1 MTYLLALATGLSN
14 AAYAAL
20 NSLSGHSWYFDMLIA
35 LPMDNALVKAGPI
48 GACFCYA
55 WFADAEPAEA
65 KRRRRVL
72 IVTLLSVIFVI
83 ATTKTL
89 SRDIFLPRPF
99 VLSQPVFVIDD
110 DRLVPAERLEY
121 QVPLGGQ
128 NRGRYE
134 ELQRGDIVQND
145 LGSFPSDH
153 AGLYITLALGIVFA
167 CRLAG
172 FIALGWA
179 VFVILLSRIATGMH
193 SPLDIV
199 AGATIGAGWL
209 LACQFVFSR
218 WLRRFAD
225 PVAGLSLRYHGLAAA
240 LLFLVLF
247 EATNTLT
254 NVEDLLWST
263 KEMVDRVRGA

>member
-1 MTYLLALATGLSN
+1 MIYLLTLVTGFSD
-14 AAYAAL
+14 AAYAVL
-20 NSLSGHSWYFDMLIA
+20 NALSGRSWYFDMLVA

-55 WFADAEPAEA
+55 WFADAEPGEA

-72 IVTLLSVIFVI
+72 IVTLLSVFFVV

-89 SRDIFLPRPF
+89 SREIFLPRPF

-110 DRLVPAERLEY
+110 EQLVPADRLEY
-121 QVPLGGQ
+121 RVPLGGQ
-128 NRGRYE
+128 NSDRYE
-134 ELQRGDIVQND
+134 ELRRGDVVQND

-153 AGLYITLALGIVFA
+153 AGLYVTLALGILFA

-172 FIALGWA
+172 FIALGWT
-179 VFVILLSRIATGMH
+179 VFVILLSRIVTGMH
-193 SPLDIV
+193 SPLDIM
-199 AGATIGAGWL
+199 AGAAIGAGWL
-209 LACQFVFSR
+209 LACQVVFSR
-218 WLRRFAD
+218 WLSRLAD
-225 PVAGLSLRYHGLAAA
+225 PIAALSLRYHGLAAA
-240 LLFLVLF
+240 LLFLILF
-247 EATNTLT
+247 EATNTLA

>member
-1 MTYLLALATGLSN
+1 MIYLLALVTGLSD

-20 NSLSGHSWYFDMLIA
+20 NALSGRSWYFDMLVA
-35 LPMDNALVKAGPI
+35 LPMDNTLVKAGPI

-55 WFADAEPAEA
+55 WFADAEPGEA

-72 IVTLLSVIFVI
+72 IVTLLSIFFVV
-83 ATTKTL
+83 ATTKTM
-89 SRDIFLPRPF
+89 SREIFLPRPF

-110 DRLVPAERLEY
+110 AQLVPAERLEY
-121 QVPLGGQ
+121 RVPLGGQ
-128 NRGRYE
+128 NRDRHE
-134 ELQRGDIVQND
+134 ELQRGEVVQND

-153 AGLYITLALGIVFA
+153 AGLYVALALGIAFA

-179 VFVILLSRIATGMH
+179 VFVILLSRIVTGMH

-209 LACQFVFSR
+209 LACQLVFSR
-218 WLRRFAD
+218 WLRRIAE
-225 PVAGLSLRYHGLAAA
+225 PIAGLSLRYQGLAAA
-240 LLFLVLF
+240 VLFLVLF

-254 NVEDLLWST
+254 NVEGLLWSA